1 MSRVSKDIFFMKL
14 AYQYAEQ
21 STCVR
26 RKVGAVIVKDNIQ
39 LSGGY
44 NGAPSGLQHCTN
56 ETCIRKKLNI
66 SSGQQHEKCRGA
78 HGEMN
83 AISQAAKN
91 GVNIDGSTIYCTTQP
106 CIYCAKAIV
115 NSGIKRLVYC
125 ESYGNGMDELTSE
138 MLQNIQ
144 VDIIPKE
151 EIFKE

>member
-26 RKVGAVIVKDNIQ
+26 RKVGCVIVRNNTQ

-44 NGAPSGLQHCTN
+44 NGVPTGLQHCTD

-66 SSGQQHEKCRGA
+66 PSGQQHEKCRGA
-78 HGEMN
+78 HSEMN

-125 ESYGNGMDELTSE
+125 ESYGNGMDSI
-138 MLQNIQ
+138 M
-144 VDIIPKE
+144 
-151 EIFKE
+151 